1 MHWLGRHRR
10 LVLALIC
17 AICTGVIILAALFR
31 NVIFADSIWANETG
45 FRDALERKARR
56 TKVHDEFVFLGL
68 DEASKQLDQVSPE
81 EISSS
86 PALQKMREVFPWS
99 RAVYADLINQLCE
112 AGARLIIFDLTFDPD
127 RPGNDEFR
135 AALDRH
141 RDRVVIGADIE
152 ATVDPQTERKG
163 VIFVPPHKDL
173 IPGGFLD
180 DRYPDHVAARWI
192 GSRAR
197 AARRNRLR
205 IPGCA
210 LVAKT
215 RVRQPHSGGGP
226 RGYDPFRTKRGLS
239 APLVFRD
246 LRPRVLEK

>member
-17 AICTGVIILAALFR
+17 AVCTGVIILAALFR

-56 TKVHDEFVFLGL
+56 TKVHDEFVFLGI

-86 PALQKMREVFPWS
+86 PALQKMRQGFPWS
-99 RAVYADLINQLCE
+99 RAVYADLIDQLCE

-152 ATVDPQTERKG
+152 ANVDPGTGRMG
-163 VIFVPPHKDL
+163 IIFVPPHKDL
-173 IPGGFLD
+173 IPEGFLD
-180 DRYPDHVAARWI
+180 
-192 GSRAR
+192 
-197 AARRNRLR
+197 NR
-205 IPGCA
+205 
-210 LVAKT
+210 V
-215 RVRQPHSGGGP
+215 
-226 RGYDPFRTKRGLS
+226 GYINI
-239 APLVFRD
+239 
-246 LRPRVLEK
+246 